1 MWARHAECNAMSKE
15 VVASGG
21 VVELAAIVTLDTA
34 DIGFKLGASMGKKV
48 G

>member
-1 MWARHAECNAMSKE
+1 MSKE
-15 VVASGG
+15 VVASRG

>member
-1 MWARHAECNAMSKE
+1 MSKE

-21 VVELAAIVTLDTA
+21 VVELAAIVTVDMT
-34 DIGFKLGASMGKKV
+34 DSGFKLGASMGKKV

>member
-1 MWARHAECNAMSKE
+1 MSKE

-21 VVELAAIVTLDTA
+21 VIELAAIITLDMA